1 MMDKERI
8 AYLNG
13 IIDRLVQLSIEERT
27 AALTHLYNLRTAAVE
42 DLSDVNDDQRHWE
55 VVLGSSL
62 SADSVTL
69 LVRDLVQLTN
79 DELAIVSMQVSER
92 STLAH
97 EQSLQTADDKERS
110 KLQAQL
116 AASAKQSVASVLPTM
131 TTADRNRA
139 RESYNAARQG
149 LDMKHKAKLA
159 AKMRDVRDEIEQG
172 VNTGQDVTTLEEVFD
187 RIEQEF
193 WEQYSSSLKEPRIK
207 IEEE

>member
-1 MMDKERI
+1 MDKERI

-13 IIDRLVQLSIEERT
+13 IIDRLVQLSTEERT
-27 AALTHLYNLRTAAVE
+27 AALTHLYNLRIAAVE
-42 DLSDVNDDQRHWE
+42 DLSDPSDSQRHWD
-55 VVLGSSL
+55 VVLGSSSL
-62 SADSVTL
+62 PDQATL

-79 DELAIVSMQVSER
+79 DELAIVSMQVSAR
-92 STLAH
+92 STVAH
-97 EQSLQTADDKERS
+97 EQALQSADDLERA

-116 AASAKQSVASVLPTM
+116 AASAKQSVARALPSNFAANTH
-131 TTADRNRA
+131 RA

-159 AKMRDVRDEIEQG
+159 AKMRSVRDEIEQG

-193 WEQYSSSLKEPRIK
+193 WEQYSGSLEEPRIK
-207 IEEE
+207 AEEE